1 MAHDSNAENLR
12 AELKSLADTLEEVLN
27 SSTDKPKA
35 ELEKLRSKAEG
46 ALKETRARLSDAGD
60 KLASQTKQIAGQ
72 ADDYVRD
79 NPWTG
84 IGIGAAVG
92 DVGVAKFYIKT
103 HPEKAFKLVPDAKFE
118 RQYFGIAVAKGN
130 DELRNKINAGLK
142 KIVADGTYAKIYQT
156 WFDSNVPT
164 LPAE

>member
-1 MAHDSNAENLR
+1 MAKDANAENLR

-35 ELEKLRSKAEG
+35 ELEKLRSKAQG
-46 ALKETRARLSDAGD
+46 ALKDTRARLGDAGD
-60 KLASQTKQIAGQ
+60 KLANQTKQIAGQ

-92 DVGVAKFYIKT
+92 VVLGVLLA
-103 HPEKAFKLVPDAKFE
+103 
-118 RQYFGIAVAKGN
+118 R
-130 DELRNKINAGLK
+130 R
-142 KIVADGTYAKIYQT
+142 
-156 WFDSNVPT
+156 
-164 LPAE
+164 